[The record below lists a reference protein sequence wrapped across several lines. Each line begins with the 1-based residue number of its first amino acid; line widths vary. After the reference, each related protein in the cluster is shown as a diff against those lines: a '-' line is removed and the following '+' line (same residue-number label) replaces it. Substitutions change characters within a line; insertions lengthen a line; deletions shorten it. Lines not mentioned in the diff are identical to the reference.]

1 MKGSLSN
8 AIPAAAFAGGIG
20 LLCYGLTLV
29 YYPAGFVGGGIAL
42 AVGAFAHERAASR
55 RR

>member
-1 MKGSLSN
+1 MKGSLRN

-20 LLCYGLTLV
+20 LLCYGFSLV
-29 YYPAGFVGGGIAL
+29 YYPAGFVAGGVAL
-42 AVGAFAHERAASR
+42 AAGAFAHERAASR